1 MDTIFVS
8 APTRARLEKIGS
20 RCEKKRETDDI
31 FVVCTGGQRVQ
42 YFYQGLARGGRK
54 ATRVEPAEGCVCGGV
69 GCQGAPTIEGFE
81 WGATPRPLSIGCLF
95 THLFPFVLLSL
106 SASSRAF
113 FVLGHPDARVPS
125 GPGLPN
131 QTRVILLPGSTP
143 RVCRGTR
150 ENRTRCPQLVWKSFF
165 PCGFLHCHLLHTN
178 NNPSVR
184 RESFPIPF
192 RVLLCQPLCAF
203 VVFCGPFWL
212 CRHHHPT
219 PKKGTV
225 TSFHLQAPHSWQ
237 GGKIYLF
244 FVCDNPR
251 TNSV

>member
-125 GPGLPN
+125 GPRMPGSPADPGC
-131 QTRVILLPGSTP
+131 QTRHGSSFYPGPLPGSAGVP
-143 RVCRGTR
+143 
-150 ENRTRCPQLVWKSFF
+150 
-165 PCGFLHCHLLHTN
+165 
-178 NNPSVR
+178 
-184 RESFPIPF
+184 
-192 RVLLCQPLCAF
+192 
-203 VVFCGPFWL
+203 
-212 CRHHHPT
+212 
-219 PKKGTV
+219 
-225 TSFHLQAPHSWQ
+225 
-237 GGKIYLF
+237 GKIGPGAHNLF
-244 FVCDNPR
+244 GSHSFRAGSCIVTCYKLI
-251 TNSV
+251 TTLA